1 MGWNVTLP
9 LHGTAS
15 FSRGVPITMPTS
27 VVRLRSHLDP
37 PSNAPADFVLV
48 RSKEELQK
56 AADAHFNGVM
66 IVSDGGLENL
76 PEAAGCP
83 RLISVP
89 EKFNYLSRWR
99 HYPIPSSI
107 RTI

>member
-1 MGWNVTLP
+1 MTLP
-9 LHGTAS
+9 LHGTAN

-56 AADAHFNGVM
+56 AANAQFNGVM

-76 PEAAGCP
+76 PEAARCP

-89 EKFNYLSRWR
+89 EKFNYLSDGDIIRF
-99 HYPIPSSI
+99 PSSI
-107 RTI
+107 GTV